1 MGCRAMCVRPTA
13 PSTRV
18 SNVVAPARRGR
29 ASNAVLTALE
39 TAHPVRA
46 VKIPSEP
53 ERSFRVGSCRCSHSC
68 PLSACVHTQPAA
80 VSMDSATTMTPS
92 SQHLQPSKAV
102 TAVRALAL
110 PLDSVVGSR
119 VRSLAFARPL
129 NQAHACIR
137 SLQSLFSVR
146 FALSTRQ
153 HRTNNTVRSPAQC
166 ADVDAGCVGAYK
178 DQVEVRRVLPTFGSS
193 ARNETPEPH
202 RGVVSSL
209 ESPELFHL
217 AASKEFACTPISQC
231 EATHA

>member
-1 MGCRAMCVRPTA
+1 V
-13 PSTRV
+13 
-18 SNVVAPARRGR
+18 
-29 ASNAVLTALE
+29 SNAVSTALDA
-39 TAHPVRA
+39 AHPARDM
-46 VKIPSEP
+46 KIASEP

-119 VRSLAFARPL
+119 VLSLALARPL
-129 NQAHACIR
+129 NQSHACI
-137 SLQSLFSVR
+137 QSLFSVR

-153 HRTNNTVRSPAQC
+153 HRTNTTVRSPAQC
-166 ADVDAGCVGAYK
+166 ADDDAGCAGAYK
-178 DQVEVRRVLPTFGSS
+178 DQVEVRPVLPTFGSS
-193 ARNETPEPH
+193 ARNETPEPLSQ
-202 RGVVSSL
+202 RCGFVVGISRII
-209 ESPELFHL
+209 SP
-217 AASKEFACTPISQC
+217 ASKEFACTPISQC